1 MLSVSAIELGD
12 SMRLKKKKKKVAE
25 RINKLRKSAY

>member
-12 SMRLKKKKKKVAE
+12 SMRLKKKKKVAE

>member
-12 SMRLKKKKKKVAE
+12 SMRLKKKKVAE